1 MTNYFNPFSTP
12 YQNNF
17 YPTNNTQKYSNKIY
31 VSGIEGARSYP
42 LNPNSEVLLCDDTN
56 DIVYDILVDPDG
68 KRTINVLDVKQ
79 HEERA
84 DKHDS
89 HGIDQDVRRIKQRN
103 HVIYRFRSS
112 NLSAMIQKKRQM
124 TKLFAK
130 KS

>member
-79 HEERA
+79 HEEA
-84 DKHDS
+84 PP
-89 HGIDQDVRRIKQRN
+89 IDMSQFATKEDIEK
-103 HVIYRFRSS
+103 
-112 NLSAMIQKKRQM
+112 LKKEFK
-124 TKLFAK
+124 KLK
-130 KS
+130 EN